1 MGNKAPLKEM
11 REIIFCWPNKKS
23 YLCQLLSQILS
34 AMPNIKR
41 VFDVRVIFLWNI
53 KINTINHLKVLL
65 GK

>member
-1 MGNKAPLKEM
+1 
-11 REIIFCWPNKKS
+11 
-23 YLCQLLSQILS
+23 
-34 AMPNIKR
+34 MPNIKR